1 MSSIAYTPRPSFS
14 VTSDPQERLD
24 RFVAAIYEAVLDPAA
39 WVAALG
45 ALAAMAEAEYATLI
59 DTEPAPAPAAR
70 PVHFGLDEAARQR
83 YAEHYAALD
92 PRLALGRSRPGD
104 RWHSDADTF
113 TESFR
118 NQDRFYREYLR
129 PLGGGESLMAWTAAD
144 AGRLATIMLVRDRA
158 RGRLP
163 EADRARLAQV
173 LPHLDRALR
182 LTRRLEDLAES
193 VSVGKAMLDGE
204 TEAVACVGRD
214 RRIFMANAA
223 FERVLAPGS
232 ALTRRNDRLVAQ
244 APGVQKALERAI
256 DDACDLAAGAR
267 RASAACPVVTLQQ
280 DGHLP
285 LVISVV
291 PLVPPPAEA
300 RRARPA
306 ALLKV
311 SDPMAPPSELIMQR
325 GFGLTD
331 AETRLA
337 RGLFEGEA
345 LADLAS
351 RFKLSHNTVKSQ
363 MRSVFAK
370 TGVSSRAN
378 LLVLLRTLP
387 R

>member
-1 MSSIAYTPRPSFS
+1 
-14 VTSDPQERLD
+14 VTSEFPSRFD
-24 RFVAAIYEAVLDPAA
+24 RFVASIYDAVVEPGRWVEALT
-39 WVAALG
+39 ALG
-45 ALAAMAEAEYATLI
+45 ALADASHATLI
-59 DTEPAPAPAAR
+59 DIDPGGAVNWT
-70 PVHFGLDEAARQR
+70 PVHAGLDEQTQRR
-83 YAEHYAALD
+83 YADRYAAMD
-92 PRLALGRSRPGD
+92 PRVSLGRSRAGE
-104 RWHSDADTF
+104 RWHSDAETF

-118 NQDRFYREYLR
+118 SQDRFYREFLR

-144 AGRLATIMLVRDRA
+144 GGRVATILLVRDHA

-163 EADRARLAQV
+163 AEERLRLGLA
-173 LPHLDRALR
+173 LPHLDRAVR
-182 LTRRLEDLAES
+182 LMRRMDTLSEAL
-193 VSVGKAMLDGE
+193 SVGKAMLDGE
-204 TEAVACVGRD
+204 SEAVACVGRD

-256 DDACDLAAGAR
+256 DDACDVAAGAR
-267 RASAACPVVTLQQ
+267 RAAAACPVVKLQQ
-280 DGHLP
+280 NGHLP

-291 PLVPPPAEA
+291 PLVPPTSGPA
-300 RRARPA
+300 RARPA

-345 LADLAS
+345 LADLAT
-351 RFKLSHNTVKSQ
+351 RFNLSHNTVKSQ